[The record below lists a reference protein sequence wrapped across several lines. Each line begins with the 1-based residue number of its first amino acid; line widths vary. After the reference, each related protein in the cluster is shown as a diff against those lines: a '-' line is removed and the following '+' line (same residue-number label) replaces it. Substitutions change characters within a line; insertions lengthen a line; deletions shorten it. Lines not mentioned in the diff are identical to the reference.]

1 MLVGTAPM
9 TPENP
14 IELVDQLVCITPENT
29 HAEDGARTYKRFPRI
44 AIAASLAHEC
54 VMRLEVSELACV
66 RAGRPV
72 FAGLSFALDKGEGLL
87 VRGAN
92 GAGKSSLLRI
102 LAGLDEAQSGKALIG
117 EERLSARASH
127 YVAHSD
133 AVKPAMTV
141 AEHLRFFSQLL
152 GAPDNSEERLA
163 AALAALDLAALHDT
177 PARYLSAGQKRRL
190 ALTRLLLARRT
201 LWLLDEPTATLDS
214 SSLHRFETIIAAHRA
229 EGGMVIATTHEA
241 LAIPGALSL
250 TLAAP

>member
-1 MLVGTAPM
+1 MMVGTSPTA
-9 TPENP
+9 PENP
-14 IELVDQLVCITPENT
+14 VELVDQLVCLTPENT

-44 AIAASLAHEC
+44 AIAAGLAHEC
-54 VMRLEVSELACV
+54 VMRLEVNELACV

-72 FAGLSFALDKGEGLL
+72 FAGLSFALGRGEGLL

-102 LAGLDEAQSGKALIG
+102 LAGLDEAQSGRALIG

-127 YVAHSD
+127 YIAHSD

-152 GAPDNSEERLA
+152 GAPANRQERITE
-163 AALAALDLAALHDT
+163 ALAALDLAALHDT

-190 ALTRLLLARRT
+190 ALTRLLLARRS

-229 EGGMVIATTHEA
+229 DGGMVIATTHEA

>member
-1 MLVGTAPM
+1 M
-9 TPENP
+9 
-14 IELVDQLVCITPENT
+14 
-29 HAEDGARTYKRFPRI
+29 
-44 AIAASLAHEC
+44 
-54 VMRLEVSELACV
+54 
-66 RAGRPV
+66 
-72 FAGLSFALDKGEGLL
+72 
-87 VRGAN
+87 RGAN